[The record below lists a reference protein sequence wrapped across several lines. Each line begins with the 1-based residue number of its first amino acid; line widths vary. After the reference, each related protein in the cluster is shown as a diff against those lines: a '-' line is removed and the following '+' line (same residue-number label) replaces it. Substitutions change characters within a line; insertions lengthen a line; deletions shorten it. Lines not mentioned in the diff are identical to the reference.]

1 MPTERLEATKAAVAV
16 EEAGAT
22 VESRERR
29 EGTPATEVAEEL
41 VAGWPRPGATCMD
54 DTGTAASK
62 RDAAVV
68 KVGAA
73 NAAATLVAEAEGATV
88 KDEELVVT
96 AAPEGASGVGRP
108 AEAEAENTAPED
120 ADGVAT
126 DDRSTT
132 GTKTG
137 ADRADDTLAEAG
149 KSAEPEG
156 ESRSP

>member
-1 MPTERLEATKAAVAV
+1 
-16 EEAGAT
+16 
-22 VESRERR
+22 
-29 EGTPATEVAEEL
+29 
-41 VAGWPRPGATCMD
+41 MD

-96 AAPEGASGVGRP
+96 AAPEGVSVARP

-137 ADRADDTLAEAG
+137 ADRAGDTLAEAR
-149 KSAEPEG
+149 KPAEPEG
-156 ESRSP
+156 EPRSS

>member
-1 MPTERLEATKAAVAV
+1 M
-16 EEAGAT
+16 
-22 VESRERR
+22 
-29 EGTPATEVAEEL
+29 VAE
-41 VAGWPRPGATCMD
+41 WPRPGVTCMD

-96 AAPEGASGVGRP
+96 AAPEGASGAGRP

-132 GTKTG
+132 GTETG
-137 ADRADDTLAEAG
+137 ADRADDTLAEVG
-149 KSAEPEG
+149 RSVEPEG
-156 ESRSP
+156 EPRSS

>member
-41 VAGWPRPGATCMD
+41 VAGWPRPGATYMD

-96 AAPEGASGVGRP
+96 
-108 AEAEAENTAPED
+108 
-120 ADGVAT
+120 
-126 DDRSTT
+126 
-132 GTKTG
+132 
-137 ADRADDTLAEAG
+137 
-149 KSAEPEG
+149 
-156 ESRSP
+156 

>member
-1 MPTERLEATKAAVAV
+1 LEATKAAVTV

-41 VAGWPRPGATCMD
+41 VAVWQRPDASCMD
-54 DTGTAASK
+54 VTGTAASK

-73 NAAATLVAEAEGATV
+73 NAAATPVSEAEGATV
-88 KDEELVVT
+88 NDEELVVT
-96 AAPEGASGVGRP
+96 AAPEGASRVGRP
-108 AEAEAENTAPED
+108 AEAEAENTAS
-120 ADGVAT
+120 DGVAS

-137 ADRADDTLAEAG
+137 ADRAGDTLAEAR
-149 KSAEPEG
+149 KPAEPEG
-156 ESRSP
+156 EPRSS